1 MPKRCAALEAQS
13 KGVPV
18 SKLRQFLDYI
28 SEHDFYEVSVV
39 FDRQGVPLARTV
51 CLPPEFA
58 LQVVKIRFP
67 NAGETYLKAWGD
79 CTLNERAL
87 ALQDNCP
94 LHGLKTAATLV
105 KDGVL
110 DASVFL
116 TRHGTN
122 ATQTPAKNNLTP
134 KRGSFMPCN
143 VGTAA
148 SQSSQ
153 KQGGAQ

>member
-28 SEHDFYEVSVV
+28 SEHNFYEVSVV

-51 CLPPEFA
+51 CLPAEFA

-116 TRHGTN
+116 SHKPFGGSAVSPSRDTRDGSSALAGRSSSAGREGVRHG
-122 ATQTPAKNNLTP
+122 
-134 KRGSFMPCN
+134 F
-143 VGTAA
+143 
-148 SQSSQ
+148 
-153 KQGGAQ
+153 